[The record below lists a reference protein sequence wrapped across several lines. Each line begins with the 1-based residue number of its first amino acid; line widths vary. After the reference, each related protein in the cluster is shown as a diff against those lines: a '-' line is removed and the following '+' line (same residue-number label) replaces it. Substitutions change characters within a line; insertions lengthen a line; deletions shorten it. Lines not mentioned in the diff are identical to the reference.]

1 MAKGRKT
8 GGRTKGTPNRRTA
21 EAAALLNSLGCDP
34 LEGMARIALDTGNP
48 VALRGRMYAEL
59 AQYVYSK
66 RRAED
71 VDADSGPNIQFVIN
85 TDPQPFQVTES
96 EVDQIG
102 LSR

>member
-1 MAKGRKT
+1 
-8 GGRTKGTPNRRTA
+8 
-21 EAAALLNSLGCDP
+21 
-34 LEGMARIALDTGNP
+34 
-48 VALRGRMYAEL
+48 MYAEL